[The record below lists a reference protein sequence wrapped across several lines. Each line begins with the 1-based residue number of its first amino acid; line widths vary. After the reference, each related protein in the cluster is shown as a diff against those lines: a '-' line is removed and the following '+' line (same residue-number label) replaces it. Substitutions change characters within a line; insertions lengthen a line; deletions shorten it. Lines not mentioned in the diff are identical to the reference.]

1 MSLNANQLS
10 KRSPEA
16 EKFCSNWF
24 ATLHNNGPFTPFGTT
39 PTVLIPGSMGGGD
52 WGGVS
57 FDPKLGLIFTNT
69 NSLAGVGRMVPR
81 KDGVLPYRNDGGAIR
96 FLDQQGFPCTAPP
109 WARLSAVNANTG
121 EIVWQSVLGS
131 YDELEAQGLKNTG
144 ATAMGGPIVTAGHLV
159 FIAATT
165 DSKFRAYDSRN
176 GKELWV
182 TGLDASGTTVPMTYM
197 GTNGRQY
204 VVVAAGGSNRFGMIA
219 GTAGH
224 NADALIA
231 FALSNKQRNASSIS
245 SPQPTATG
253 PFAVKGPPQTAAEAS
268 ASLPNGDGKAVVLAT
283 CTKCHG
289 TGNFTSIRM
298 SREGWEDE
306 VNSMRAKGAVG
317 TDDDFK
323 KVIDY
328 LTRTFPRQ

>member
-1 MSLNANQLS
+1 
-10 KRSPEA
+10 
-16 EKFCSNWF
+16 
-24 ATLHNNGPFTPFGTT
+24 
-39 PTVLIPGSMGGGD
+39 
-52 WGGVS
+52 
-57 FDPKLGLIFTNT
+57 
-69 NSLAGVGRMVPR
+69 
-81 KDGVLPYRNDGGAIR
+81 
-96 FLDQQGFPCTAPP
+96 
-109 WARLSAVNANTG
+109 
-121 EIVWQSVLGS
+121 
-131 YDELEAQGLKNTG
+131 
-144 ATAMGGPIVTAGHLV
+144 
-159 FIAATT
+159 
-165 DSKFRAYDSRN
+165 
-176 GKELWV
+176 
-182 TGLDASGTTVPMTYM
+182 MTYM

-245 SPQPTATG
+245 SPQPTATPVAPPIPAAQPPAGPSGATG

-298 SREGWEDE
+298 SREGWKDE

-323 KVIDY
+323 KVIEY